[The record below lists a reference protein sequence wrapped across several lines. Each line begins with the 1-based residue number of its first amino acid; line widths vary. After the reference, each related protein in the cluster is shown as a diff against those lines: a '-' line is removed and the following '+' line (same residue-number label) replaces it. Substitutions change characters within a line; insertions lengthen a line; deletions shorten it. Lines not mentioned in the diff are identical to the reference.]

1 MAGKLVIRELSVLPE
16 KIALLCDSMCDLP
29 RSFIEKLDIKVVSAR
44 VIYPQREYID
54 RVDIQPDEV
63 YARMPQEIPTT
74 AMPPLQEIQ
83 DVFDNIRREGFT
95 HVLALHIS
103 SGLSGTFRAVELV
116 AKDIKD
122 MKVEVIDTKT
132 LSMGTG
138 WLVLDAARNIANGL
152 SFDKILENLKKLQG
166 KIHLY
171 YVIETLEYL
180 RRGGR
185 IGLVASMLGE
195 FLHLKPVI
203 SVNSEGKYFTFCKA
217 KGRKKSIDKLIEL
230 VEKNTKDKPFNLAIL
245 HGGAKA
251 ECEAIFERLRQ
262 LPNLREITTSD
273 ISPALGVHTGP
284 GLLGVCFHEV

>member
-1 MAGKLVIRELSVLPE
+1 MQER
-16 KIALLCDSMCDLP
+16 IAVLCDSMCDLP
-29 RSFIEKLDIKVVSAR
+29 RSLIEKFNIKVVSAR
-44 VIYPQREYID
+44 VIYPQQEYID
-54 RVDIQPDEV
+54 RVDIQPEEV
-63 YARMPQEIPTT
+63 YARMPREIPTT

-83 DVFDNIRREGFT
+83 DVFDRIRAEGFT
-95 HVLALHIS
+95 HVLSVHIS
-103 SGLSGTFRAVELV
+103 SGLSGTFQAVNLV
-116 AKDIKD
+116 AKEIQD

-138 WLVLDAARNIANGL
+138 WLVLDAARNIANGWN
-152 SFDKILENLKKLQG
+152 FEKTLESLKKLQS
-166 KIHLY
+166 KMHLY

-195 FLHLKPVI
+195 FLHLKPII
-203 SVNSEGKYFTFCKA
+203 SVNSEGKYFTCCKA
-217 KGRKKSIDKLIEL
+217 KGRKKSIEKLIEL
-230 VEKNTKDKPFNLAIL
+230 VEKAVKDKPFNLAIL

-251 ECEAIFERLRQ
+251 ESEAILDRIRSF
-262 LPNLREITTSD
+262 PNLKEVITSD

>member
-1 MAGKLVIRELSVLPE
+1 MNILQE

-29 RSFIEKLDIKVVSAR
+29 RSFIEKFNIKVVSAR
-44 VIYPQREYID
+44 VIYPHQEYAD
-54 RVDIQPDEV
+54 RVDIQPEEV

-83 DVFDNIRREGFT
+83 EIFDKIRSEGFT
-95 HVLALHIS
+95 HVLAVHIS
-103 SGLSGTFRAVELV
+103 SGLSGTFQAVKLI
-116 AKDIKD
+116 AKDIQD

-138 WLVLDAARNIANGL
+138 WLVLDAARNIANGW
-152 SFDKILENLKKLQG
+152 SFDKILENQKKLQS
-166 KIHLY
+166 KMHLY

-195 FLHLKPVI
+195 FLHLKPII
-203 SVNSEGKYFTFCKA
+203 SVNLEGKYFTFCKA

-230 VEKNTKDKPFNLAIL
+230 VEQSMKDKPFNLAIL

-251 ECEAIFERLRQ
+251 ECEAILERMRN
-262 LPNLREITTSD
+262 LPNIREVITSD